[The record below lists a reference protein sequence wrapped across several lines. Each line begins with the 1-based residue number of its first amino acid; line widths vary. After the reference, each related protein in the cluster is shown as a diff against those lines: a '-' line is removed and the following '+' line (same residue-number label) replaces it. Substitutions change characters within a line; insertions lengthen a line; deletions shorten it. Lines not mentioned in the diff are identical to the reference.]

1 MIEIDASRRLAII
14 NGFVEI
20 PNGLERHKNKI
31 TEDEALNLIS
41 GSSVIVESYSDRRWF
56 VLPEYEVKE
65 GPSEDYFSILKE
77 SAEAQ

>member
-1 MIEIDASRRLAII
+1 MIEIDAERKLAII

-31 TEDEALNLIS
+31 TEAEALNLIS
-41 GSSVIVESYSDRRWF
+41 GSSVVIESYSDRRWF

-65 GPSEDYFSILKE
+65 GPTEDYFAILRE
-77 SAEAQ
+77 AAEA